1 MSVVT
6 SVREEVSR
14 RVVELSRC
22 RSGEIHLPGWVT
34 VQLHC
39 DYEEEVNDI
48 ISIGPLRAEYRG
60 RLVCIRDNGEVIFEI
75 NS

>member
-1 MSVVT
+1 MSTVT

-14 RVVELSRC
+14 RVEQLAKV

-34 VQLHC
+34 VQTHGDC
-39 DYEEEVNDI
+39 EEEVNDI
-48 ISIGPLRAEYRG
+48 IAIGPFRVEYRA
-60 RLVCIRDNGEVIFEI
+60 RLACIRDNGEAIFEI